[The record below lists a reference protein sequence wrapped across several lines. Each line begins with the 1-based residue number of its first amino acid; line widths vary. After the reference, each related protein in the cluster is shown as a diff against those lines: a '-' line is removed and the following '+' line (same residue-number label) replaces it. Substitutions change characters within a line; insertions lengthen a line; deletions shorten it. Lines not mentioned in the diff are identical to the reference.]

1 MIISILT
8 RKARTTDR
16 AQWQALI
23 SGVLPRIEERLK
35 SEPGFARV
43 EYLWSV
49 DEDGL
54 FAQITSWQTLGD
66 CHRYVREGGAA
77 TVATLEEAAIPTAL
91 HPNGAWVRQ
100 TYENAG

>member
-16 AQWQALI
+16 PQWQALI
-23 SGVLPRIEERLK
+23 SGLLPQIEERLK
-35 SEPGFARV
+35 SELGFVRV
-43 EYLWSV
+43 QYLWSA

-54 FAQITSWQTLGD
+54 FAQITTWQTLAD

-91 HPNGAWVRQ
+91 HPNGAWVRH
-100 TYENAG
+100 TYETAE